1 MEDKQ
6 MPNMKTAISIEKPI
20 FQQMDS
26 LAKKLRISRS
36 RLFAIAAQEFLQRN
50 KNIDLLK
57 SLNAAYDDLPE
68 TEPTVAKMR
77 STHYKIVKDQW

>member
-1 MEDKQ
+1 

-26 LAKKLRISRS
+26 LAKKLKISRS

-50 KNIDLLK
+50 KNIELLK
-57 SLNAAYDDLPE
+57 SLNAAYDDLPD
-68 TEPTVAKMR
+68 TEPIVANMR
-77 STHYKIVKDQW
+77 STHYKIVKEQW

>member
-1 MEDKQ
+1 
-6 MPNMKTAISIEKPI
+6 MPNMKTAISIEETI

-36 RLFAIAAQEFLQRN
+36 RLFSIAAQEFLQRN
-50 KNIDLLK
+50 NNMELLK

-68 TEPTVAKMR
+68 TEPIISRMR
-77 STHYKIVKDQW
+77 STHYNIVKDQW

>member
-1 MEDKQ
+1 

-26 LAKKLRISRS
+26 LAKKLKISRS

-50 KNIDLLK
+50 KNIDLLR

-68 TEPTVAKMR
+68 TEPIVANMR
-77 STHYKIVKDQW
+77 STHHKIVKDQW

>member
-1 MEDKQ
+1 
-6 MPNMKTAISIEKPI
+6 MKTAISIEKPI

-26 LAKKLRISRS
+26 LAKKLKISRS
-36 RLFAIAAQEFLQRN
+36 RLFGIAAQEFLQRN
-50 KNIDLLK
+50 KNIDMLN

-68 TEPTVAKMR
+68 TEPIVAKMR

>member
-1 MEDKQ
+1 

-26 LAKKLRISRS
+26 LAKKLKISRS
-36 RLFAIAAQEFLQRN
+36 RLFAMAAREFLQRN

-68 TEPTVAKMR
+68 TEPIVAAMR
-77 STHYKIVKDQW
+77 SNHSKIVKDQW

>member
-1 MEDKQ
+1 
-6 MPNMKTAISIEKPI
+6 MPNMKTAISIEKPV

-26 LAKKLRISRS
+26 LAKKLKISRS
-36 RLFAIAAQEFLQRN
+36 RLFSIAAQEFLQRS

-68 TEPTVAKMR
+68 NEPLISHMR